1 MLDNNTAIIISQRY
15 FAGVIG
21 FYKAIADEPRIGATH
36 ISLYMAL
43 FQQCYKKQFQS
54 PFDITRRELME
65 LAKISGRATYHKCM
79 KDLVDCGFI
88 KYLPSCNPALKS
100 QVFLNIVWH

>member
-1 MLDNNTAIIISQRY
+1 MLANNTAITISQRY

-21 FYKAIADEPRIGATH
+21 FYQAIADEPRIGATH

-43 FQQCYKKQFQS
+43 FQQCYKQQFQS
-54 PFDITRRELME
+54 PFEVTRRELME
-65 LAKISGRATYHKCM
+65 LAKINGRATYHKCM

-88 KYLPSCNPALKS
+88 TYLPSNNPALKS
-100 QVFLNIVWH
+100 RVYIREVNN